1 MIDAWLV
8 AGAHTDL
15 GIVVPHRHA
24 VLSRGGPWHGH
35 AAADQQDWYPGLPVR
50 EEPQDLLVLH
60 TIGSNA

>member
-24 VLSRGGPWHGH
+24 VLSRGGPCHGH
-35 AAADQQDWYPGLPVR
+35 AAADQHDWYPGLPVR
-50 EEPQDLLVLH
+50 KELQDLLVLH
-60 TIGSNA
+60 TIDSNA